1 LRHEQHGY
9 NRRHEIDFIH
19 HGSSWNGSLNQQAL
33 VRVSYGSQG
42 VVELQDGRHQRC
54 KYRRSVGR
62 PYCGDQVMIEDAG
75 DDSAVVS
82 AILPRRNV
90 FMRADTRQRKQ
101 VIAANLDQ
109 VLVVVAP
116 RPEPSRDLVERY
128 LVAVHSLGIKPVIVL
143 NKVELM
149 ATAVLS
155 EDSPLFNLDD
165 YRELGYQ
172 VLETSCKTAPGIA
185 ALESVLHDRTSI
197 LVGQSGVGKSSLA
210 NNLIPDLEL
219 QTGELSR
226 VTGKGTHTTTTTIMY
241 NLPGDGYNLP
251 GDGYSLPGGGRL
263 IDSPGVWEYG
273 LWQMEQGDLA
283 HGFIEFAPF
292 LGHCKF
298 NDCRHDS
305 EPQCAVQAAVEAGNL
320 EARRYQSY
328 LRLLKQSG

>member
-1 LRHEQHGY
+1 
-9 NRRHEIDFIH
+9 
-19 HGSSWNGSLNQQAL
+19 LNQQAL

-42 VVELQDGRHQRC
+42 VVELQDGRHLRC

-75 DDSAVVS
+75 HHSTVVS

-90 FMRADTRQRKQ
+90 FMRADARQRKQ

-109 VLVVVAP
+109 VLVVVTP

-185 ALESVLHDRTSI
+185 ALESVLHDCTSI

-210 NNLIPDLEL
+210 NSLIPDLEL

-241 NLPGDGYNLP
+241 
-251 GDGYSLPGGGRL
+251 SLPGGGRL

-273 LWQMEQGDLA
+273 LWQMEHDDLT

-328 LRLLKQSG
+328 LRLLQQSG